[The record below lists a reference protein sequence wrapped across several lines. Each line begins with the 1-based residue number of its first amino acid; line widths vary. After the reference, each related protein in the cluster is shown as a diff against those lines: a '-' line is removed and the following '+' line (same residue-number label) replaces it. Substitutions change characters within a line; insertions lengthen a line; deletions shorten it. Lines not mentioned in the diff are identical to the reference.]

1 VYTHN
6 EREQRNTTRL
16 RGRMMRLALA
26 AVLPMLVRA
35 QTTCM
40 SDTNDDSTVRDGNA
54 LSRERNAPKLASS

>member
-1 VYTHN
+1 
-6 EREQRNTTRL
+6 
-16 RGRMMRLALA
+16 MMRLALA

-54 LSRERNAPKLASS
+54 LSRERNAPQLASS

>member
-1 VYTHN
+1 
-6 EREQRNTTRL
+6 
-16 RGRMMRLALA
+16 MRLALA

-35 QTTCM
+35 QTQTTCM

>member
-1 VYTHN
+1 
-6 EREQRNTTRL
+6 
-16 RGRMMRLALA
+16 MRLALA

-35 QTTCM
+35 QTTTCM